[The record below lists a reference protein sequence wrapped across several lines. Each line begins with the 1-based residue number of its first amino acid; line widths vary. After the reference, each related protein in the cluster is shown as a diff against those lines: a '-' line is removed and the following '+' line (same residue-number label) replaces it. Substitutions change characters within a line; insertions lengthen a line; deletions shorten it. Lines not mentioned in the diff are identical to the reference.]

1 MNTAIQQRIGD
12 ILVARNKILPAQLEE
27 ALAKKTPEQKI
38 GNVLVEMGF
47 ITEQVLVDTISE
59 QTGIPSLDSDM
70 FLIDPAV
77 IELLPESKARR
88 HHAVPL
94 FFVDNELT
102 VGMCDPLDLP
112 AIDELTCVTGYPI
125 NPVVVGE
132 SVIVSALNEYYAVG
146 KSLSSTIG
154 DFHGDAQLIDG
165 ESSAVR
171 TVNQIIF
178 QAVKLGASD
187 IHIEPQEHDCQ
198 VRYRIDGVLHCI
210 LKPERS
216 LMDPIVSR
224 LKILAKLDISEKRLP
239 QDGRFTVTIGDKLID
254 IRFST
259 LPTIFGEKVVL
270 RVLDKSSSAI
280 GLHHIGLDDQEL
292 MQIHPLL
299 TNPHGLLL
307 VTGPTGS
314 GKTTTLYSMLKHIST
329 PEKNIIT
336 VEDPVEYQFA
346 GINQVQVNSKVQL
359 TFSRGLRSILRQ
371 DPDVIMVGEIRDEET
386 ASIAARA
393 ALTGH
398 LVLSTLHTNDAI
410 STVGRLVDMGI
421 KPYLLASSLLGVV
434 AQRLIRKVCDD
445 CVKRVKPSA
454 GFLNEFHLR
463 DDQVDTIAVA
473 RGCNRCNQTGYR
485 GRTAIFEIL
494 VMSDLLRSI
503 IINSSSSVELQQRAE
518 EEGLS
523 SIRES
528 AVRKMIA
535 GISTA
540 EEVRRVAATSGA

>member
-1 MNTAIQQRIGD
+1 MNTLIHQRTGD
-12 ILVARNKILPAQLEE
+12 LLVARKIISPEQLEE
-27 ALAKKTPEQKI
+27 ALAKQSPDQKI
-38 GNVLVEMGF
+38 GQVLVEMGL
-47 ITEQVLVDTISE
+47 ISEQELVDTISQ
-59 QTGIPSLDSDM
+59 QTGIPALDSDM

-77 IELLPESKARR
+77 IELLPESKARKY
-88 HHAVPL
+88 HAVPL

-102 VGMCDPLDLP
+102 VGMSDPLDLP
-112 AIDELTCVTGYPI
+112 AIDELTRATGYPI

-132 SVIVSALNEYYAVG
+132 SVIFSALNEYYAVG

-154 DFHGDAQLIDG
+154 DFSGDAQLLDG

-198 VRYRIDGVLHCI
+198 VRFRIDGVLHSI
-210 LKPERS
+210 LKPERR

-280 GLHHIGLDDQEL
+280 GLHQIGLDDREL

-299 TNPHGLLL
+299 SNPHGLLL

-314 GKTTTLYSMLKHIST
+314 GKTTTLYSMLKHVSS

-346 GINQVQVNSKVQL
+346 GINQVQVNPKVQL

-371 DPDVIMVGEIRDEET
+371 DPDIIMVGEIRDEET
-386 ASIAARA
+386 ATIAARA

-434 AQRLIRKVCDD
+434 AQRLIRKVCED
-445 CVKRVKPSA
+445 CVKRVKPSSS
-454 GFLNEFHLR
+454 FLNEFHLSE
-463 DDQVDTIAVA
+463 DQIDTVAVA
-473 RGCNRCNQTGYR
+473 RGCSRCNQTGYR

-494 VMSDLLRSI
+494 VMSDILRSI
-503 IINSSSSVELQQRAE
+503 ILESSSSVELQKRAE

-528 AVRKMIA
+528 AIRKMIL

-540 EEVRRVAATSGA
+540 EEVRRVASGA